1 MKFSIKIVMTLFLLA
16 FAACKNEPK
25 KEKMDESVTPEMEE
39 VAYDIPESWV
49 KNRVQKAK
57 ERLNSTEA
65 GKVLWNGMEAQG
77 GLEKYFNNGYFSFR
91 FNYQPLEKDK
101 IGRDSYQTVD
111 TWNNKAR
118 HNSVEDTTAIFGWDG
133 KEAWIKADS
142 TAFKYD
148 TKFWALTPIYLFGHP
163 FVLDGEG
170 VNLELLDDK
179 EYKGQMQDVVKITF
193 ASGTGDAPDDYYII
207 YFDKNTH
214 VMSAI
219 RYIVSYP
226 GYFPNGGHAPEKI
239 MEIAEWT
246 TVDGLDFPTTLKTHW
261 SDNGDLGEYITKIE
275 ISDLSFS
282 PSVPENYFSKP
293 EGARVIE

>member
-1 MKFSIKIVMTLFLLA
+1 MKFSIKIVMVLFLLA

-25 KEKMDESVTPEMEE
+25 KEKINESATPEIEK

-49 KNRVQKAK
+49 NKRVEKAK
-57 ERLNSTEA
+57 ARLNASEA

-77 GLEKYFNNGYFSFR
+77 GLKKWFNNGYLSFR
-91 FNYQPLEKDK
+91 FNYQPLDKDK
-101 IGRDSYQTVD
+101 IARDSYQTVD

-118 HNSVEDTTAIFGWDG
+118 HNSIEDTTAIFGWDG

-148 TKFWALTPIYLFGHP
+148 TKFWALTPIYLFAHP

-179 EYKGQMQDVVKITF
+179 EYKGVMQDVIKVTF
-193 ASGTGDAPDDYYII
+193 ASGTGDAPDDYYVI
-207 YFDKNTH
+207 YFDKSTH

-239 MEIAEWT
+239 MEIAAWE
-246 TVDGLDFPTTLKTHW
+246 TVDGIDFPTVLKTHW
-261 SDNGDLGEYITKIE
+261 SKDGNLGEYITKIE
-275 ISDLSFS
+275 VSQLSFS
-282 PSVPENYFSKP
+282 PNVPENYFSKP